1 MSATPTPS
9 VSGLA
14 PSAAETELRARA
26 AERILI
32 FDGGYGTSIQKYGL
46 TEADYRGDLDLAK
59 DQKGNNDLLCLTR
72 PDVVKAIHKAYLDAG
87 ADMLE
92 TNSFSST
99 RIALADY
106 GCEHLVREV
115 NVAAARLAREA
126 CDEAQAQDGKHRFVA
141 GSIGPT
147 NKTLS
152 ISPDVND
159 PSYREVDFDALK
171 ACYREQCD
179 ALIEGGV
186 DFLLIETCFDTLNA
200 KAAGM
205 AAKEAEA
212 AAGRS
217 VPVMLSFTI
226 TDMSG
231 RNLSGHTI
239 IAFWYALR
247 HLKPLTIGVN
257 CSFGADKLRPYLT
270 ELSKI
275 ADALI
280 LAYPNAGLPNEL
292 GQYDQLPDETAR
304 LIEQWTEEGLVNM
317 VGGCCGT
324 TPAHIAAIAKAVAG
338 APPRKLPSVPVET
351 RLAGLEP
358 MIIAA

>member
-1 MSATPTPS
+1 MSI
-9 VSGLA
+9 GE
-14 PSAAETELRARA
+14 AEQALRAAA

-46 TEADYRGDLDLAK
+46 TEADYRGALDLAH

-72 PDVVKAIHKAYLDAG
+72 PDVVKAIHSAYLDNG
-87 ADMLE
+87 ADMIE
-92 TNSFSST
+92 TNTFSST
-99 RIALADY
+99 QIALSDY
-106 GCEHLVREV
+106 GCEHLVRDI
-115 NVAAARLAREA
+115 NLAAAHLAREC
-126 CDEAQAQDGKHRFVA
+126 CDEATARDGRRRFVA

-152 ISPDVND
+152 ISPKVND
-159 PSYREVDFDALK
+159 PAFREVDYDTLK
-171 ACYREQCD
+171 GQYREQCD

-186 DFLLIETCFDTLNA
+186 DFLLVETCFDTLNA

-205 AAKEAEA
+205 AAREAEA
-212 AAGRS
+212 AAGRP
-217 VPVMLSFTI
+217 VPLMLSFTI

-239 IAFWYALR
+239 MAFWYTLR

-257 CSFGADKLRPYLT
+257 CAFGADKLRPYLA
-270 ELSKI
+270 ELSKA
-275 ADALI
+275 ADTLI

-292 GQYDQLPDETAR
+292 GQYDELPEQTAA
-304 LIEQWTEEGLVNM
+304 LIAEWQREGLVNM

-324 TPAHIAAIAKAVAG
+324 TPAHIGATAKVLAG
-338 APPRKLPSVPVET
+338 LPPRVVPEVPVVT

-358 MIIAA
+358 MHIAA

>member
-1 MSATPTPS
+1 MTAINSAE
-9 VSGLA
+9 A
-14 PSAAETELRARA
+14 DFRKAAG
-26 AERILI
+26 ERILV
-32 FDGGYGTSIQKYGL
+32 FDGGYGTSIQKFGL
-46 TEADYRGDLDLAK
+46 QEADYRGDLPLEK

-72 PDVVKAIHKAYLDAG
+72 PDIIEGIHTAYFDAG
-87 ADMLE
+87 ADMVE
-92 TNSFSST
+92 TNTFSST
-99 RIALADY
+99 RIAMADY
-106 GCEHLVREV
+106 GCEHLVREI
-115 NVAAARLAREA
+115 NIAAAGIARAAAEK
-126 CDEAQAQDGKHRFVA
+126 AQAKDAEEGIFRRRFVA

-159 PSYREVDFDALK
+159 PGFREVDFDALK
-171 ACYREQCD
+171 AEYREQCD

-205 AAKEAEA
+205 AAREAEA
-212 AAGRS
+212 ASGRD
-217 VPVMLSFTI
+217 VPLMVSFTI

-239 IAFWYALR
+239 TAFWYALR
-247 HLKPLTIGVN
+247 HLKPLTIGAN
-257 CSFGADKLRPYLT
+257 CAFGADLMRPYLT
-270 ELSKI
+270 ELARN
-275 ADALI
+275 ADTLI

-292 GQYDQLPDETAR
+292 GQYDELPARTAE
-304 LIEQWTEEGLVNM
+304 LIEEWVREGLVNA

-324 TPAHIAAIAKAVAG
+324 TPDHIAAIAKAVAG
-338 APPRKLPSVPVET
+338 GKPRRVPELAPVT

-358 MIIAA
+358 FTMAA

>member
-1 MSATPTPS
+1 MTAEDQFRA
-9 VSGLA
+9 LA
-14 PSAAETELRARA
+14 KEK
-26 AERILI
+26 ILI
-32 FDGGYGTSIQKYGL
+32 FDGGYGTSIQGYKL
-46 TEADYRGDLDLAK
+46 SEADYRGDLDLAK

-72 PDVVKAIHKAYLDAG
+72 PDIVEAIHTAYLDAG
-87 ADMLE
+87 ADMIE
-92 TNSFSST
+92 TNTFSGT
-99 RIALADY
+99 RIAMADY
-106 GCEHLVREV
+106 GAEHLVREL
-115 NVAAARLAREA
+115 NIAAAKIARKA
-126 CDEAQAQDGKHRFVA
+126 TDAATARDGRPRFVA

-152 ISPDVND
+152 ISPNVND
-159 PSYREVDFDALK
+159 PAFREVDYDQLK
-171 ACYREQCD
+171 AQYREQCD

-186 DFLLIETCFDTLNA
+186 DFLLVETCFDTLNA

-212 AAGRS
+212 ASGRS
-217 VPVMLSFTI
+217 VPVMMSFTI

-239 IAFWYALR
+239 NAFWYALR

-257 CSFGADKLRPYLT
+257 CAFGADLLRPYLA
-270 ELSKI
+270 ELSK
-275 ADALI
+275 ASDALI

-292 GQYDQLPDETAR
+292 GQYDELPDRTAE
-304 LIEQWTEEGLVNM
+304 LIDEWVKDGLVNM

-324 TPAHIAAIAKAVAG
+324 TPAHIAAIAKKVAG
-338 APPRKLPSVPVET
+338 KPPRQLPVLKVET

-358 MIIAA
+358 MHIAA

>member
-1 MSATPTPS
+1 MTLPLSE
-9 VSGLA
+9 
-14 PSAAETELRARA
+14 AEIAFRA
-26 AERILI
+26 AAKERILI
-32 FDGGYGTSIQKYGL
+32 FDGGYGTSIQGYGL
-46 TEADYRGDLDLAK
+46 KEEDYRGKLDLDH

-72 PDVVKAIHKAYLDAG
+72 PDVVKAIHTAYLDNG
-87 ADMLE
+87 ADMIE
-92 TNSFSST
+92 TNTFSST
-99 RIALADY
+99 RIALSDY
-106 GCEHLVREV
+106 GCEHLVREL
-115 NVAAARLAREA
+115 NLAAANLARE
-126 CDEAQAQDGKHRFVA
+126 CCVEAEAKDGRRRFVA

-152 ISPDVND
+152 ISPQVND
-159 PSYREVDFDALK
+159 PGFREIDFDSLK
-171 ACYREQCD
+171 QQYREQCD

-186 DFLLIETCFDTLNA
+186 DFLLVETCFDTLNA

-205 AAKEAEA
+205 AAREAEA

-217 VPVMLSFTI
+217 VPLMLSFTI

-239 IAFWYALR
+239 IAFWYTLR

-257 CSFGADKLRPYLT
+257 CAFGADLLRPYLS
-270 ELSKI
+270 ELAKS
-275 ADALI
+275 ADTLI

-292 GQYDQLPDETAR
+292 GQYDELPEKTAS
-304 LIEQWTEEGLVNM
+304 LIAEWQRDGLVNM

-324 TPAHIAAIAKAVAG
+324 TPAHIGATARALAG
-338 APPRKLPSVPVET
+338 LAPRVMPDVPVVT

-358 MIIAA
+358 MLIGA

>member
-1 MSATPTPS
+1 MNPMISE
-9 VSGLA
+9 
-14 PSAAETELRARA
+14 AEVALRAAA

-46 TEADYRGDLDLAK
+46 TEADYRGDLDLPM
-59 DQKGNNDLLCLTR
+59 DQKGNNDLLCLSR
-72 PDVVKAIHKAYLDAG
+72 PDVVKAIHSAYLDNG
-87 ADMLE
+87 ADMIE
-92 TNSFSST
+92 TNTFSST
-99 RIALADY
+99 RIAMADY
-106 GCEHLVREV
+106 GCEHLVREI
-115 NVAAARLAREA
+115 NIAAARIAREC
-126 CDEAQAQDGKHRFVA
+126 CDEATAKDGRRRFVA

-152 ISPDVND
+152 ISPQVND
-159 PSYREVDFDALK
+159 PAFREVDYDTLK
-171 ACYREQCD
+171 GQYREQCD

-186 DFLLIETCFDTLNA
+186 DFLLVETCFDTLNA

-205 AAKEAEA
+205 AAREAEA
-212 AAGRS
+212 ASGRA
-217 VPVMLSFTI
+217 VPLMLSFTI

-239 IAFWYALR
+239 IAFWYTLR

-257 CSFGADKLRPYLT
+257 CAFGADLLRPYLT
-270 ELSKI
+270 ELSKS
-275 ADALI
+275 ADTLI

-292 GQYDQLPDETAR
+292 GQYDELPEKTAS
-304 LIEQWTEEGLVNM
+304 LIAEWQKDGLVNM

-324 TPAHIAAIAKAVAG
+324 TPAHIGATARALAG
-338 APPRKLPSVPVET
+338 LAPRVVPEVPVVT

-358 MIIAA
+358 MHIAA